1 MIFLC
6 MRVHVAFAAERIP
19 GQAQLAR
26 EGPVLRCA
34 SPREGADSMKG
45 SPATARTDAR
55 GWRAA
60 CAEIQPGGPALAL
73 RYRCCLVLLGL
84 GRWERKGR
92 NREEREGRD
101 SAEDARRRS
110 VGR

>member
-1 MIFLC
+1 
-6 MRVHVAFAAERIP
+6 MRVRAAFAAERIP

-26 EGPVLRCA
+26 EGLVLRCA
-34 SPREGADSMKG
+34 PAREEADCMKG
-45 SPATARTDAR
+45 SPATTGTDAR

-73 RYRCCLVLLGL
+73 RYRCCLVLLCHGK
-84 GRWERKGR
+84 WERKGR
-92 NREEREGRD
+92 KREEREGWD
-101 SAEDARRRS
+101 SAEDARTRS